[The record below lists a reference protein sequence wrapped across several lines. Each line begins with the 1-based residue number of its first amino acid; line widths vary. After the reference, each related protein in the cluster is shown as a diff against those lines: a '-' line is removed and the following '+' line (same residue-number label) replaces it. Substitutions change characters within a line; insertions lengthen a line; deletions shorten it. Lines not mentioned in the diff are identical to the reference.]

1 MQPRILR
8 ACKQLPTDCTPVW
21 FMRQAGRYM
30 PEYRS
35 LRKSHSILEICK
47 TPQLAAEVTLQPIKA
62 LNVDAAIIFADLLL
76 PLEAM
81 GLRIEFISGDGP
93 HVYPPIRSPKDV
105 AQLITRHVSDLDYV
119 GESIKLVQEE
129 LDGRIPLIG
138 FVGAPFTMASY
149 MIEGGASRN
158 YMATKI
164 LMWSEPET
172 WKTLMEKLVDV
183 LAGFASLQVSAGAD
197 IIQVFDSW
205 VGNLAPTDYER
216 YVLPYSKQLIQRIQ
230 DTSVPVIHFG
240 TGNGSFL
247 ETFCKAGGEVI
258 GLDWRVEIAS
268 SWNRAGRFVAVQG
281 NLDPIALLAP
291 LPELKS
297 KVYNILNSVA
307 GRTGHIFN
315 LGHGIIPET
324 PMNNVKAVVEM
335 VHEYNWGFSE

>member
-1 MQPRILR
+1 
-8 ACKQLPTDCTPVW
+8 
-21 FMRQAGRYM
+21 M

-47 TPQLAAEVTLQPIKA
+47 TPQLAAEVTLQPINA

-81 GLRIEFISGDGP
+81 GMQIEFISGDGP
-93 HVYPPIRSPKDV
+93 HVYHPIRTPKDV

-158 YMATKI
+158 YMATKS
-164 LMWSEPET
+164 LMWSEPEM
-172 WKTLMEKLVDV
+172 WKTLMGKLVDV

-216 YVLPYSKQLIQRIQ
+216 YVLPYSKQLIRRIQ

-247 ETFCKAGGEVI
+247 ETFCRAGGEVI

-297 KVYNILNSVA
+297 KVYDILNSVA
-307 GRTGHIFN
+307 GRAGHIFN

-335 VHEYNWGFSE
+335 VHEYNWVSPE

>member
-8 ACKQLPTDCTPVW
+8 ACKQLHTDCTPVW

-93 HVYPPIRSPKDV
+93 HVYPPIRSSKDV

-216 YVLPYSKQLIQRIQ
+216 YVLPYSKQLIRRIQ

-297 KVYNILNSVA
+297 KVYDILNSVA
-307 GRTGHIFN
+307 GRAGHIFN

-335 VHEYNWGFSE
+335 VHEYNWVFSE

>member
-62 LNVDAAIIFADLLL
+62 FNVDAAIIFADLLL

-81 GLRIEFISGDGP
+81 GLRIEFISGYGP
-93 HVYPPIRSPKDV
+93 YVYHPIRSPKDV

-149 MIEGGASRN
+149 MIEGAASRN
-158 YMATKI
+158 YMATKS

-297 KVYNILNSVA
+297 RVYNILNSVA

-335 VHEYNWGFSE
+335 VHEYNWIFSE

>member
-62 LNVDAAIIFADLLL
+62 FNVDAAIIFADLLL

-81 GLRIEFISGDGP
+81 GLRIEFISGYGP
-93 HVYPPIRSPKDV
+93 YVYHPIRSPKDV

-149 MIEGGASRN
+149 MIEGAASRN
-158 YMATKI
+158 YMATKS
-164 LMWSEPET
+164 LMWGEPET

-216 YVLPYSKQLIQRIQ
+216 YVLPYSKQLIRRIQ

-297 KVYNILNSVA
+297 RVYNILNSVA

-335 VHEYNWGFSE
+335 VHEYNWVFSE

>member
-62 LNVDAAIIFADLLL
+62 FNVDAAIIFADLLL

-81 GLRIEFISGDGP
+81 GLRIEFISGYGP
-93 HVYPPIRSPKDV
+93 YVYHPIRSPKDV

-149 MIEGGASRN
+149 MIEGAASRN
-158 YMATKI
+158 YMATKS

-216 YVLPYSKQLIQRIQ
+216 YVLPYSKQLIRRIQ

-297 KVYNILNSVA
+297 RVYNILNSVA

-335 VHEYNWGFSE
+335 VHEYNWVFSE

>member
-62 LNVDAAIIFADLLL
+62 FNVDAAIIFADLLL

-81 GLRIEFISGDGP
+81 GLRIEFISGYGP
-93 HVYPPIRSPKDV
+93 YVYHPIRSPKDV

-149 MIEGGASRN
+149 MIEGAASRN
-158 YMATKI
+158 YMATKS

-205 VGNLAPTDYER
+205 IGNLAPTDYER
-216 YVLPYSKQLIQRIQ
+216 YVLPYSKQLIRRIQ

-297 KVYNILNSVA
+297 RVYNILNSVA

-335 VHEYNWGFSE
+335 VHEYNWVFSE